1 LQTPNPQQQL
11 KVSIVT
17 AVYNRERTLQHALN
31 SVEQQTYPVIEHVLI
46 DGGSRD
52 GTMDLIRK
60 AKLRSPII
68 VSERDEGIYDAL
80 NKGLRM
86 ATGDV
91 IGLLHSDD
99 AFADERVVA
108 EVAACFADPIVNLVY
123 GDLDYVDSAEG
134 LRVVRHWHSGRPSAS
149 AINAGWMPPHP
160 TVFVRSSLYAA
171 MGGFRKELRIAADY
185 DLMLRLFLSGKI
197 EYRYIPRVLVKMRT
211 GGESNRSV
219 ERIVT
224 KSRED
229 FQALR
234 WNGFSTIGAVRA
246 LVLKNL
252 RKVGQLWVRA

>member
-1 LQTPNPQQQL
+1 LQTPNPQQPL

-108 EVAACFADPIVNLVY
+108 DVAACFADPTVNLVY
-123 GDLDYVDSAEG
+123 GDLDYVDAAEG
-134 LRVVRHWHSGRPSAS
+134 LKVVRHWHSGHPSAS

-160 TVFVRSSLYAA
+160 TVFVRSSLFAA

-185 DLMLRLFLSGKI
+185 DLMLRLFLSDQI
-197 EYRYIPRVLVKMRT
+197 EYRYISRVLVKMRT
-211 GGESNRSV
+211 GGESNRSL
-219 ERIVT
+219 ERIFT
-224 KSRED
+224 KSKED

-234 WNGFSTIGAVRA
+234 WNGYSSLGASRA

-252 RKVGQLWVRA
+252 RKVGQLFVRR